1 MEGGLEV
8 CEKDGSA
15 AGERGKRGGACEGG
29 EEVGGAGLGI
39 AACKLLA
46 SPCPVA
52 DASADP

>member
-1 MEGGLEV
+1 MEV